1 MNGDGSLDQLLQAL
15 CIKGRAKPEAL
26 EAALDADPK
35 AAIEQCEQDGLLENT
50 KLGYRITDL
59 GRQRV
64 EQLYAREREHA
75 TMVIEEMYETFLP
88 INDEVKQIVTD
99 WQMRPIGG
107 ELTINDHS
115 DRRHDERV
123 IARLRRTDAKVS
135 TALAPLAIA
144 LTRFDAYPRRLRR
157 ALTLVG
163 DGDHS
168 MLAAPLKDSYHT
180 VWFELHEE
188 LIILSGR
195 SRADAEAQNG

>member
-1 MNGDGSLDQLLQAL
+1 VDHLLQVL
-15 CIKGRAKPEAL
+15 CLKGRATHEALGEAVGADTTAAIADL
-26 EAALDADPK
+26 EAA
-35 AAIEQCEQDGLLENT
+35 GLVETT
-50 KLGYRITDL
+50 KLGYRATDL
-59 GRQRV
+59 GRSRAD
-64 EQLYAREREHA
+64 ELYAREREQA
-75 TMVIEEMYETFLP
+75 GPVIEDVYGSFVP

-99 WQMRPIGG
+99 WQMRPVGG

-135 TALAPLAIA
+135 TALAPLSVA
-144 LTRFDAYPRRLRR
+144 LNRFDVYPRRLTR
-157 ALTLVG
+157 ALTLIG
-163 DGDHS
+163 EGDHS

-195 SRADAEAQNG
+195 SRADVEV

>member
-1 MNGDGSLDQLLQAL
+1 VDHLLQVL
-15 CIKGRAKPEAL
+15 CLKGRATHEALGAAVQADTTAAIAEL
-26 EAALDADPK
+26 EAA
-35 AAIEQCEQDGLLENT
+35 GLVEST
-50 KLGYRITDL
+50 KLGYRVTEV
-59 GRQRV
+59 GRSRAD
-64 EQLYAREREHA
+64 ELYSHERERA
-75 TMVIEEMYETFLP
+75 GRVIDDVYGSFVP

-99 WQMRPIGG
+99 WQMRPVGG

-123 IARLRRTDAKVS
+123 IARLHRTDVRVS
-135 TALAPLAIA
+135 AALAPLSVA
-144 LTRFDAYPRRLRR
+144 LNRFDVYPRRLRR

-163 DGDHS
+163 EGDHS

-195 SRADAEAQNG
+195 SRADVEV